1 MKKQSKKQLYMALA
15 FLAIFL
21 LWTFLLRM
29 VDVEPIGPEGTKVG
43 FAALNGAVHDLTGV
57 HWMLY
62 IVTDWMGLIPVGIC
76 FGFAILGLRQLIVR
90 KSLFRVDR
98 DILALGGFYILV
110 FAAYLL
116 FEEVAL
122 NYRPV
127 LVEGRLEASYPSSTT
142 ILALCVLPTAQWQ
155 LRRRIRSVSLRKA
168 VEVLLIGLTAFLVVG
183 RLLSGVH
190 WFTDIVGAVL
200 LSAGLD
206 ALYMWAATDRSF

>member
-1 MKKQSKKQLYMALA
+1 MKKQNKKQLYMALA
-15 FLAIFL
+15 FLTIFL

-62 IVTDWMGLIPVGIC
+62 TVTDWMGLIPVGIC

-127 LVEGRLEASYPSSTT
+127 LVEGRLEPLIPRPLHYWPCASS
-142 ILALCVLPTAQWQ
+142 
-155 LRRRIRSVSLRKA
+155 LRRSGSCAAASGVCPG
-168 VEVLLIGLTAFLVVG
+168 E
-183 RLLSGVH
+183 RLLRC
-190 WFTDIVGAVL
+190 F
-200 LSAGLD
+200 
-206 ALYMWAATDRSF
+206 